1 MEIWVSLPVHFVY
14 CCKNIMQKET
24 TTLTREELEQH
35 TGLTWS
41 TEGPDENGNPY
52 YSSTHGETYNI
63 WYFHQDNGTDANGME
78 LKANM
83 ISWTN
88 PGHIYIYPETKE
100 DALERIKEILG

>member
-1 MEIWVSLPVHFVY
+1 
-14 CCKNIMQKET
+14 MQKET